1 MASHADPASR
11 LIRAAELRG
20 FECPSTASA
29 SLLHAAR
36 SQGCHALLAWL
47 ADAAEKRLCS
57 QTECRLAQ
65 LSDGVAKD
73 KALRAKSTE
82 LSAVQ
87 QAVQQERAAVLLLQ
101 PEESTHQLQV

>member
-1 MASHADPASR
+1 MASDADPASR

-20 FECPSTASA
+20 FECPSSAST
-29 SLLHAAR
+29 SLLHATR
-36 SQGCHALLAWL
+36 SQGCQALLAWL

-57 QTECRLAQ
+57 QTECKLAQ
-65 LSDGVAKD
+65 LSDAVAND
-73 KALRAKSTE
+73 RALRASSTE
-82 LSAVQ
+82 LSAAQ

>member
-82 LSAVQ
+82 LSAAQ

>member
-1 MASHADPASR
+1 MASDADPASR

-20 FECPSTASA
+20 FKCPSSASA
-29 SLLHAAR
+29 SLLHATR

-47 ADAAEKRLCS
+47 ADAAEKRLYS
-57 QTECRLAQ
+57 QTECKLAL
-65 LSDGVAKD
+65 LSDAAVNN
-73 KALRAKSTE
+73 KALGATPTE
-82 LSAVQ
+82 LSAAQ

>member
-1 MASHADPASR
+1 MASDADPASR
-11 LIRAAELRG
+11 LIRVAQLRG
-20 FECPSTASA
+20 FECPLSASA

-57 QTECRLAQ
+57 QTECKLAQ
-65 LSDGVAKD
+65 LSGAAND
-73 KALRAKSTE
+73 KALRAKPTE
-82 LSAVQ
+82 LSTAQ
-87 QAVQQERAAVLLLQ
+87 QAVQQERAAMQLLQ